1 MVTMEVDRDNGLQVS
16 ASPPMDEL
24 QYSRLIYTLGYDTVH
39 SLRQSRALIV
49 GCKGLGAEIAKNL
62 LLSGIAGIGLVDEE
76 VVSVADL
83 GCNFCLRE
91 SDVGRNRA
99 VSIADTLRELNP
111 SADVDVIT
119 EPSIEASL
127 SHYNL
132 VAATS
137 GSLPELIRLN
147 WLCRNI
153 NIPFIATETRGLFSF
168 VFTDLG
174 DTYSFK
180 DESLE
185 PSALLLVANVTQDN
199 PATIT
204 VVEEQRHSLDDGDE
218 VMFSGIKG
226 MEELNQGG
234 SYRVTVTGT
243 HTFSIPIDTRGFGR
257 YTSGGYFQKI
267 FPIKSVH
274 FVPLQASLR
283 HPVFSAMDNPAL
295 SRQPHIHVALQALD
309 EYGRLNKGDALE
321 SSGNWFG
328 DVDIE
333 NIVARGK
340 EIWQLSSFSKSEGCF
355 TETEACTSQSEKTPA
370 LEPESSAERRSPENF
385 VQSLRTAG
393 GSNEHVSIAADEHKN
408 LKDKVFGHFDEQL
421 TRLLAQTTHVELCP
435 LVAIT
440 GGFAAQEVIK
450 VLGKVFMPLHQ
461 WIYYDAVDCFPPQLV
476 NASEKDPLQS
486 RHDRQIALFGREFQQ
501 RLGNLQWLV
510 VGAGGIGCEV
520 LKNLVLMG
528 VGCNSNGS
536 ITITDMD
543 RISKPNYSDQLLY
556 HIDDL
561 GKQKAPTAG
570 RALRKIN
577 PEAQIHAFQEKFDVE
592 TENIFDSQFFQSISG
607 VFSAVDT
614 ASARLYIDMRCVTFR
629 RPLIDGGKHG
639 TKGSVQVFLPFQSE
653 MYASTRDPPEF
664 KESPICT
671 LRNFPY
677 STEHTLRW
685 AVETFESLFKQRPE
699 DVNAYLSSRDFQDS
713 LKKANPSARL
723 PILETLCDA
732 LSRHKPLS
740 FAACI
745 HWARLQFED
754 LFSNNIKQLSF
765 NFPKDMMTTTGAPF
779 WSGTKRAPVPITFDA
794 MESLHYNFIVA
805 AANLQATVYG
815 LKGCQDRTLFLDV
828 LQSVEVPAFQPKEG
842 IKIATSDTE
851 LRSGGQQKSLFN
863 SEDND
868 AVERCEALMQEL
880 PTPATLAGY
889 RLTPI
894 EFEKDDERNFHVEFV
909 FAAANLRAQNYGI
922 PPSDLLQARL
932 VGGRAIPSV
941 VTATSV
947 IGGLMCLELYKLVL
961 QKPLDCFKHSYI
973 NLAVPL
979 IATAEPIKA
988 IVNKVERNDRP
999 PLFWTLWDKFEM
1011 SCVGMSLETFLKEFK
1026 QQHGLEITMLSYG
1039 KSLLYAEFVPKKK
1052 LQERMSLTL
1061 LDLIT
1066 AIAKVTI
1073 PATENRVVF
1082 SVSCSDASDN
1092 DVDVPDVVV
1101 EVR

>member
-1 MVTMEVDRDNGLQVS
+1 MVTMELDRDSGPQVA
-16 ASPPMDEL
+16 ASTRMDEL
-24 QYSRLIYTLGYDTVH
+24 QYSRLIFTLGYDAVR
-39 SLRQSRALIV
+39 SLQQSRALIV
-49 GCKGLGAEIAKNL
+49 GCKGLGTEIAKNL

-76 VVSVADL
+76 VVCVADL

-99 VSIADTLRELNP
+99 VSVANSLRELNI

-127 SHYNL
+127 SDYNI

-137 GSLPELIRLN
+137 GTLPDLIRLN
-147 WLCRNI
+147 WLCRKV
-153 NIPFIATETRGLFSF
+153 NIPFIAPQTYGVFSF
-168 VFTDLG
+168 VFADLG
-174 DTYSFK
+174 DTFVFK
-180 DESLE
+180 HE
-185 PSALLLVANVTQDN
+185 PMEQSSLLLVANITQDN
-199 PATIT
+199 PATVTI
-204 VVEEQRHSLDDGDE
+204 VEEQRLGLDDGDE
-218 VMFSGIKG
+218 VTFSGIKG
-226 MEELNQGG
+226 MEELNQNV
-234 SYRVTVTGT
+234 SYKVTVTGS
-243 HTFSIPIDTRGFGR
+243 HTFSISFDTRALGR
-257 YTSGGYFQKI
+257 YISGGYVEKVLPF
-267 FPIKSVH
+267 KSIH
-274 FVPLQASLR
+274 YDPMESSLR
-283 HPVFSAMDNPAL
+283 QPIFSAMDNPEL
-295 SRQPHIHVALQALD
+295 SRQPHLHVALQALD
-309 EYGRLNKGDALE
+309 EYMR
-321 SSGNWFG
+321 SSKRDSMGFG
-328 DVDIE
+328 GHWLVEADIE
-333 NIVARGK
+333 KIVARGK
-340 EIWQLSSFSKSEGCF
+340 DIWKHSDFSMSKGGASNGITCPQQGGKMSVVEFDSAIKEGSSEDGN
-355 TETEACTSQSEKTPA
+355 QA
-370 LEPESSAERRSPENF
+370 LG
-385 VQSLRTAG
+385 VAG
-393 GSNEHVSIAADEHKN
+393 GSNEQVSILADEHRGN
-408 LKDKVFGHFDEQL
+408 MLGSFDEQL
-421 TRLLAQTTHVELCP
+421 LRLLAQTLDAELCP

-440 GGFAAQEVIK
+440 GGFAAQEMIK

-461 WIYYDAVDCFPPQLV
+461 WIYLDAVDCVP
-476 NASEKDPLQS
+476 SESQNGIEKSPLQS
-486 RHDRQIALFGREFQQ
+486 RYDRQISLFGREFQHK
-501 RLGNLQWLV
+501 LGSLQWLV

-520 LKNLVLMG
+520 LKNLALMG
-528 VGCNSNGS
+528 VGCNSSGS
-536 ITITDMD
+536 ITIADMD

-577 PEAQIHAFQEKFDVE
+577 PQAQIHAFQEKFDVE
-592 TENIFDSQFFQSISG
+592 TENIFDSTFFQSISG

-614 ASARLYIDMRCVTFR
+614 ASARLYIDMRCVIFR

-639 TKGSVQVFLPFQSE
+639 MKGSVQIFIPFQSE

-685 AVETFESLFKQRPE
+685 AVETFESLFKQRPL

-765 NFPKDMMTTTGAPF
+765 NFPRDMTTTAGAPF
-779 WSGTKRAPVPITFDA
+779 WSGTKRAPVPITFHV
-794 MESLHYNFIVA
+794 MEPLHYNFIVA

-815 LKGCQDRTLFLDV
+815 LKGCQDRALFLDV
-828 LQSVEVPAFQPKEG
+828 LRNIDVPAFQPKEG
-842 IKIATSDTE
+842 IKIATSDSD
-851 LRSGGQQKSLFN
+851 LRSGGLQKSSLS

-868 AVERCEALMQEL
+868 AMDKCEVLTQEL
-880 PTPATLAGY
+880 PTPASLAGY

-894 EFEKDDERNFHVEFV
+894 DFEKDDERNFHVEFV
-909 FAAANLRAQNYGI
+909 SAAANLRAQNYGI
-922 PPSDLLQARL
+922 PLSDLLQARL

-947 IGGLMCLELYKLVL
+947 IGGMMCLELYKLVL
-961 QKPLDCFKHSYI
+961 QKPLECFKHSYV
-973 NLAVPL
+973 NLAVPF
-979 IATAEPIKA
+979 IATAEPIRA
-988 IVNKVERNDRP
+988 IVNRVERNDRP
-999 PLFWTLWDKFEM
+999 PLLWTLWDKFEM
-1011 SCVGMSLETFLKEFK
+1011 SCVGMSLETFLQEFK
-1026 QQHGLEITMLSYG
+1026 QQYGLEITMLSYG

-1052 LQERMSLTL
+1052 LQERMPLTL

-1073 PATENRVVF
+1073 PASENRVVF
-1082 SVSCSDASDN
+1082 SVSCSDAADN
-1092 DVDVPDVVV
+1092 DVDVPDVLV

>member
-1 MVTMEVDRDNGLQVS
+1 MGTMELDRENGLQVT
-16 ASPPMDEL
+16 ASGPTDEL
-24 QYSRLIYTLGYDTVH
+24 QYSRLIYALGYDAVR
-39 SLRQSRALIV
+39 SLGKSRVLIV

-76 VVSVADL
+76 VVCIADL

-99 VSIADTLRELNP
+99 VSVADTLRELNP

-127 SHYNL
+127 PDYDI

-137 GSLPELIRLN
+137 GTLPDLVRLN
-147 WLCRNI
+147 WLCRNVK
-153 NIPFIATETRGLFSF
+153 IPFIATQTYGLLSF
-168 VFTDLG
+168 IFADLG
-174 DTYSFK
+174 ETYSYK
-180 DESLE
+180 DEPMEQS
-185 PSALLLVANVTQDN
+185 SLLLIANITQDN
-199 PATIT
+199 PATVTI
-204 VVEEQRHSLDDGDE
+204 VEEQRHGLDDGDE
-218 VMFSGIKG
+218 VTFSGING
-226 MEELNQGG
+226 MEDLNQGV
-234 SYRVTVTGT
+234 SYKVTVTGT
-243 HTFSIPIDTRGFGR
+243 HTFSIPVDTGRFGC
-257 YTSGGYFQKI
+257 YVSGGYVHKVL
-267 FPIKSVH
+267 PLKSIH
-274 FVPLQASLR
+274 YVPLDSSLPQ
-283 HPVFSAMDNPAL
+283 PVFSAMDNPNL
-295 SRQPHIHVALQALD
+295 SRQPHLHAAMQALD
-309 EYGRLNKGDALE
+309 EYVRLNKRDALGF
-321 SSGNWFG
+321 SGHCL
-328 DVDIE
+328 VEADIE
-333 NIVARGK
+333 KIVARGK
-340 EIWQLSSFSKSEGCF
+340 DVWQLSSFAKSEGWANSRKIS
-355 TETEACTSQSEKTPA
+355 TQQGEKISAVELDTTA
-370 LEPESSAERRSPENF
+370 KEGSSNQAFGAAE
-385 VQSLRTAG
+385 
-393 GSNEHVSIAADEHKN
+393 GSDEQVSILVDEHRERKIN
-408 LKDKVFGHFDEQL
+408 GLGSFDEQL
-421 TRLLAQTTHVELCP
+421 MRVLAQTLDAEITP

-450 VLGKVFMPLHQ
+450 ALGKVFMPLHQ
-461 WIYYDAVDCFPPQLV
+461 WLYLDAVDCVPPELQ
-476 NASEKDPLQS
+476 NGIIEKSPMQT

-501 RLGNLQWLV
+501 KLGSLEWLV

-528 VGCNSNGS
+528 VGCSSNGS

-543 RISKPNYSDQLLY
+543 HISKPNYSEQLLY

-577 PEAQIHAFQEKFDVE
+577 PQAQIHAFQENFDVE
-592 TENIFDSQFFQSISG
+592 TENIFDSTFFQSVSG
-607 VFSAVDT
+607 VISAVDT

-639 TKGSVQVFLPFQSE
+639 MKGSVQVFIPYQSE

-685 AVETFESLFKQRPE
+685 AVETFESLFKQRPL
-699 DVNAYLSSRDFQDS
+699 DVNAYLSNRDFQDS
-713 LKKANPSARL
+713 LKKATPSARL
-723 PILETLCDA
+723 PVLETLCDA

-765 NFPKDMMTTTGAPF
+765 NFPKDMTTRAGTPF
-779 WSGTKRAPVPITFDA
+779 WSGTKRSPVPVAFNA
-794 MESLHYNFIVA
+794 MEPLHYDFIVA

-815 LKGCQDRTLFLDV
+815 LKGCQDRALFLDV
-828 LQSVEVPAFQPKEG
+828 LRNVDVPDFQPKEG
-842 IKIATSDTE
+842 IKIATSDSD
-851 LRSGGQQKSLFN
+851 LRSGGHQKSFMN

-868 AVERCEALMQEL
+868 AIEKCDALTQEL
-880 PTPATLAGY
+880 PTPASLAGY

-909 FAAANLRAQNYGI
+909 STAANLRAQNYGI

-947 IGGLMCLELYKLVL
+947 VGGLMCLELYKLVL
-961 QKPLDCFKHSYI
+961 QKPLECFKHSYV
-973 NLAVPL
+973 NLAVPF
-979 IATAEPIKA
+979 IASASPIRA
-988 IVNKVERNDRP
+988 IVNRVERNDRP
-999 PLFWTLWDKFEM
+999 PLLWTLWDKFEM
-1011 SCVGMSLETFLKEFK
+1011 SCVGMSLETFLQEFK
-1026 QQHGLEITMLSYG
+1026 QQYGLEITMLSYG
-1039 KSLLYAEFVPKKK
+1039 KSLLYAEFVPRKK
-1052 LQERMSLTL
+1052 LQERMPLTL

-1066 AIAKVTI
+1066 SIAKVTI

-1082 SVSCSDASDN
+1082 SVSCSDAADN

-1101 EVR
+1101 DVR

>member
-1 MVTMEVDRDNGLQVS
+1 MVTMELDRDSGLQVA
-16 ASPPMDEL
+16 ASTPMDEL
-24 QYSRLIYTLGYDTVH
+24 QYSRLIFALGYDAVH

-76 VVSVADL
+76 VVCMADL
-83 GCNFCLRE
+83 GCNFCLHE

-99 VSIADTLRELNP
+99 VSVANSLRELNP

-127 SHYNL
+127 SDYNI

-137 GSLPELIRLN
+137 GTLPDLIRLS
-147 WLCRNI
+147 WLCRKV
-153 NIPFIATETRGLFSF
+153 NIPFIASQTHGVFSF
-168 VFTDLG
+168 VFADLG
-174 DTYSFK
+174 DTYVFK
-180 DESLE
+180 DEPKEQS
-185 PSALLLVANVTQDN
+185 SLLLVANITQDN
-199 PATIT
+199 PATVTI
-204 VVEEQRHSLDDGDE
+204 VEEQRLGLDDGDE
-218 VMFSGIKG
+218 VTFSGIKG

-234 SYRVTVTGT
+234 SYKVTITGT
-243 HTFSIPIDTRGFGR
+243 HTFSIPLDTCAFGR
-257 YTSGGYFQKI
+257 YLSGGHVEKVLPSKRI
-267 FPIKSVH
+267 H
-274 FVPLQASLR
+274 FAPLESSLP
-283 HPVFSAMDNPAL
+283 HPTFSAMDNPEL
-295 SRQPHIHVALQALD
+295 SKQPHFHVALQAID
-309 EYGRLNKGDALE
+309 EYVRLSKRDGLDF
-321 SSGNWFG
+321 SGHWL
-328 DVDIE
+328 VEADIE
-333 NIVARGK
+333 KIVARGK
-340 EIWQLSSFSKSEGCF
+340 DIWQCSGFLKSKGCGSDVVVCPQQGEKLSTLEIDPAIKGG
-355 TETEACTSQSEKTPA
+355 ASQNLNQA
-370 LEPESSAERRSPENF
+370 LGVS
-385 VQSLRTAG
+385 G
-393 GSNEHVSIAADEHKN
+393 GSIEQVSILADESRVNK
-408 LKDKVFGHFDEQL
+408 FGSFDEQL
-421 TRLLAQTTHVELCP
+421 LRILVQTLDVELCP

-461 WIYYDAVDCFPPQLV
+461 WIYLDAVDCLPPEPQ
-476 NASEKDPLQS
+476 SGIEKNPLQS
-486 RHDRQIALFGREFQQ
+486 RYDRQISLFGKEFQHK
-501 RLGNLQWLV
+501 LGSLEWLV

-528 VGCNSNGS
+528 VGCNSSGS
-536 ITITDMD
+536 ISIADMD

-561 GKQKAPTAG
+561 GKQKASTAG

-577 PEAQIHAFQEKFDVE
+577 PQAQVHTFQEKFDVE
-592 TENIFDSQFFQSISG
+592 TENIFDSAFFQSVSG

-639 TKGSVQVFLPFQSE
+639 MKGSVQVFIPFQSE

-685 AVETFESLFKQRPE
+685 AVDTFESLFKQRPL
-699 DVNAYLSSRDFQDS
+699 DVNAYLSNRDFQDS
-713 LKKANPSARL
+713 VKKANPSARL

-754 LFSNNIKQLSF
+754 LFSNSIKQLSF
-765 NFPKDMMTTTGAPF
+765 NFPKDMTTTAGAPF
-779 WSGTKRAPVPITFDA
+779 WSGTKRAPVPITFNV
-794 MESLHYNFIVA
+794 MEPLHYNFIVA

-815 LKGCQDRTLFLDV
+815 LKGCQDRVLFLDV
-828 LQSVEVPAFQPKEG
+828 LRNVNVPAFQPKEG
-842 IKIATSDTE
+842 IKIATSDGD
-851 LRSGGQQKSLFN
+851 LRSGGQQKSFLS

-868 AVERCEALMQEL
+868 AVERCDVLMQEL
-880 PTPATLAGY
+880 PTPASLAGY

-894 EFEKDDERNFHVEFV
+894 EFEKDDEQNFHVEFV
-909 FAAANLRAQNYGI
+909 SAAANLRAQNYGI
-922 PPSDLLQARL
+922 PTSDLLQARL

-947 IGGLMCLELYKLVL
+947 IGGMMCLELYKLVL
-961 QKPLDCFKHSYI
+961 QKPLECFKHSYV
-973 NLAVPL
+973 NLAVPF
-979 IATAEPIKA
+979 IATAEPIRA
-988 IVNKVERNDRP
+988 IVNRVERNDHP
-999 PLFWTLWDKFEM
+999 PLLWTLWDKFEM
-1011 SCVGMSLETFLKEFK
+1011 SCVGMSLETFLREFK
-1026 QQHGLEITMLSYG
+1026 QQYGLEITMLSYG
-1039 KSLLYAEFVPKKK
+1039 KSLLYAEFVPRKK
-1052 LQERMSLTL
+1052 LQERMPLTL

-1066 AIAKVTI
+1066 TIAKVTI

-1092 DVDVPDVVV
+1092 DVDVPDVLVA
-1101 EVR
+1101 VR